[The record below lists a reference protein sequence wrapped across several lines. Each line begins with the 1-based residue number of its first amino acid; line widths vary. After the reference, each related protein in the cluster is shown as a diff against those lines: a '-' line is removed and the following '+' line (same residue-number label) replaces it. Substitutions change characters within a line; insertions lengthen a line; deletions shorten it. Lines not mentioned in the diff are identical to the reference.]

1 MMEIAAPRPVT
12 PIGILSA
19 HLESIRQQVDALP
32 NADQALRDE
41 LRRAC
46 ALASG
51 LDTYVGQ
58 CTTPESA
65 ALATLVRRTQS
76 ENWGQR
82 SSVGDTVKP
91 LEQEMLSGHVEGQ
104 TLKFLVHLTQAQHVL
119 EIGMFTG
126 YSALAMAEALPENGE
141 LIACE
146 VDAFAAAFAEDCF
159 KLSPHGHKIGV
170 KVAPALETL
179 AALAAAGKTFELVF
193 IDADKGGYIDY
204 LNLLLETQLLA
215 PNGLICVDNTLMQG
229 EPYLAEA
236 ILAESM
242 TANGAAI
249 AAFNQAVVDDP
260 RVEQVMLSIRDG
272 LTLIRRVC

>member
-1 MMEIAAPRPVT
+1 
-12 PIGILSA
+12 L
-19 HLESIRQQVDALP
+19 
-32 NADQALRDE
+32 N
-41 LRRAC
+41 RR
-46 ALASG
+46 
-51 LDTYVGQ
+51 
-58 CTTPESA
+58 
-65 ALATLVRRTQS
+65 
-76 ENWGQR
+76 
-82 SSVGDTVKP
+82 
-91 LEQEMLSGHVEGQ
+91 
-104 TLKFLVHLTQAQHVL
+104 
-119 EIGMFTG
+119 
-126 YSALAMAEALPENGE
+126 
-141 LIACE
+141 
-146 VDAFAAAFAEDCF
+146 CF

>member
-1 MMEIAAPRPVT
+1 
-12 PIGILSA
+12 
-19 HLESIRQQVDALP
+19 
-32 NADQALRDE
+32 
-41 LRRAC
+41 
-46 ALASG
+46 
-51 LDTYVGQ
+51 
-58 CTTPESA
+58 
-65 ALATLVRRTQS
+65 
-76 ENWGQR
+76 
-82 SSVGDTVKP
+82 
-91 LEQEMLSGHVEGQ
+91 
-104 TLKFLVHLTQAQHVL
+104 
-119 EIGMFTG
+119 
-126 YSALAMAEALPENGE
+126 
-141 LIACE
+141 
-146 VDAFAAAFAEDCF
+146 
-159 KLSPHGHKIGV
+159 V